1 MAANGGF
8 PDFNL
13 CRIFKKCKGLK
24 IFTVEF
30 KDGLMVTPPV
40 SYVGKFNFYPS
51 ELQDNHKRKIINI
64 HVSLFA
70 EMDTSFGIIGTESLP
85 SIPLSSNLY
94 VSGTALDTLV
104 HVQLG
109 QNVQNSAISTILS
122 YCPHLRHIHCNRCP
136 DLQVLE
142 I

>member
-40 SYVGKFNFYPS
+40 SYVGKFRFYPGA
-51 ELQDNHKRKIINI
+51 LQPNHIKII
-64 HVSLFA
+64 
-70 EMDTSFGIIGTESLP
+70 GI
-85 SIPLSSNLY
+85 
-94 VSGTALDTLV
+94 
-104 HVQLG
+104 
-109 QNVQNSAISTILS
+109 
-122 YCPHLRHIHCNRCP
+122 
-136 DLQVLE
+136 
-142 I
+142 

>member
-64 HVSLFA
+64 Y
-70 EMDTSFGIIGTESLP
+70 T
-85 SIPLSSNLY
+85 
-94 VSGTALDTLV
+94 
-104 HVQLG
+104 
-109 QNVQNSAISTILS
+109 NSCIV
-122 YCPHLRHIHCNRCP
+122 C
-136 DLQVLE
+136 
-142 I
+142 

>member
-40 SYVGKFNFYPS
+40 SYVGKFKFYS
-51 ELQDNHKRKIINI
+51 SALRLIIKIINI
-64 HVSLFA
+64 KTFMHRLL
-70 EMDTSFGIIGTESLP
+70 TW
-85 SIPLSSNLY
+85 
-94 VSGTALDTLV
+94 
-104 HVQLG
+104 
-109 QNVQNSAISTILS
+109 
-122 YCPHLRHIHCNRCP
+122 
-136 DLQVLE
+136 VLLLE
-142 I
+142 

>member
-40 SYVGKFNFYPS
+40 SYVGKFKNKPRA
-51 ELQDNHKRKIINI
+51 LQHNHKRHK
-64 HVSLFA
+64 HLDVPVSFA
-70 EMDTSFGIIGTESLP
+70 DMYNFFW
-85 SIPLSSNLY
+85 N
-94 VSGTALDTLV
+94 
-104 HVQLG
+104 
-109 QNVQNSAISTILS
+109 N
-122 YCPHLRHIHCNRCP
+122 RH
-136 DLQVLE
+136 
-142 I
+142 

>member
-40 SYVGKFNFYPS
+40 SYVGKFKFHPNA
-51 ELQDNHKRKIINI
+51 LQPNHEKSYASKRPCI
-64 HVSLFA
+64 V
-70 EMDTSFGIIGTESLP
+70 
-85 SIPLSSNLY
+85 
-94 VSGTALDTLV
+94 
-104 HVQLG
+104 
-109 QNVQNSAISTILS
+109 
-122 YCPHLRHIHCNRCP
+122 C
-136 DLQVLE
+136 
-142 I
+142 